1 MQADLFIS
9 LTVLLFAAYLLIGY
23 LTSHKNVSSVDY
35 LLAGKS
41 LGIPAVTA
49 TLLAAQVG
57 GGMFLGTAQNP
68 FHGLLYIVG
77 VALGL
82 LILGLGLAEK
92 MRTFNVSSVGEIFEK
107 TYQSVALH
115 HLSGFLST
123 ISLLGILIGQILAAK
138 SLLSTFAGIHSELFL
153 LFFWL
158 GIIAYTMIG
167 GLHTVVITDFF
178 RIVFIILI
186 FSSICIYSVITNPL
200 SFFSSENMTGIA
212 TVFNQTGLTWTEAL
226 RIVLMP
232 AFFCLV
238 EHDIAQKFFSA
249 RTQKIASIS
258 ALLASILLII
268 FSFVPFYFGIQGKLL
283 FTTQLAQGVSP
294 LLPVLTALTSPFFFT
309 IALCGLLAAI
319 TSTSDSL
326 LCALSGL
333 LTKPCS
339 NILSI
344 EPSVFLSRAII
355 LCAGVTTLAASY
367 FFSEEI
373 IDVLVDSYE
382 ISICAIFVPFITS
395 LFLKDFRAQA
405 AWAATITGIIFFLF
419 FKIPAIPHFSNH
431 WTDFTSAITTYHPYA
446 TFITLCGS
454 FMAYGIGFVFT
465 TQNGRPLKQ

>member
-1 MQADLFIS
+1 MQTTLFIGI
-9 LTVLLFAAYLLIGY
+9 TIALFATYLLIGY
-23 LTSHKNVSSVDY
+23 LTSHKNVSSLDY

-68 FHGLLYIVG
+68 FQGLLYILG

-82 LILGLGLAEK
+82 LMLGLGLAER
-92 MRTFNVSSVGEIFEK
+92 MRTFNVGTVGEIFEK

-138 SLLSTFAGIHSELFL
+138 SVLLTFANIQSELFV

-158 GIIAYTMIG
+158 GIVVYTMIG
-167 GLHTVVITDFF
+167 GLHTVIITDFF
-178 RIVFIILI
+178 RIIFIILV
-186 FSSICIYSVITNPL
+186 FSSICIYGIVSGPV
-200 SFFSSENMTGIA
+200 SFFSQSNMSDILNIFDKTDLGWA
-212 TVFNQTGLTWTEAL
+212 QAL
-226 RIVLMP
+226 RIILIP
-232 AFFCLV
+232 AFFCLI
-238 EHDIAQKFFSA
+238 EQDLAQKFFSA

-258 ALLASILLII
+258 ALCASALLLL

-283 FTTQLAQGVSP
+283 FSGHVAKGISP
-294 LLPVLTALTSPFFFT
+294 LLPVLTQLTSTFFFT

-326 LCALSGL
+326 LCALSAL

-339 NILSI
+339 TLFSLQ
-344 EPSVFLSRAII
+344 PTVFLSRAII
-355 LCAGVTTLAASY
+355 FCAGIGTLAASY
-367 FFSEEI
+367 LFSEKI

-382 ISICAIFVPFITS
+382 ISLCALFVPFMAT
-395 LFLKDFRAQA
+395 LFLKDFRPRA
-405 AWAATITGIIFFLF
+405 AWTATLTGISLFVLFKLPTTVLSHLPYQLAPFTTFLG
-419 FKIPAIPHFSNH
+419 N
-431 WTDFTSAITTYHPYA
+431 YGPYA
-446 TFITLCGS
+446 TFITLFGS
-454 FMAYGIGFVFT
+454 LIAYGVGFVFT
-465 TQNGRPLKQ
+465 KRNVVPN

>member
-1 MQADLFIS
+1 MQTDLFIGI
-9 LTVLLFAAYLLIGY
+9 TVALFAAYLLIGY
-23 LTSHKNVSSVDY
+23 LTSHKNISSVDY

-68 FHGLLYIVG
+68 FHGLLYILG

-82 LILGLGLAEK
+82 LILGLGLAK
-92 MRTFNVSSVGEIFEK
+92 RIRTFDVGSVGEIFEK
-107 TYQSVALH
+107 TYQSVGLH
-115 HLSGFLST
+115 HLTGFLST

-138 SLLSTFAGIHSELFL
+138 SVLLTFANIQSELFL

-158 GIIAYTMIG
+158 GIVAYTMIG
-167 GLHTVVITDFF
+167 GLHTVIITDFF
-178 RIVFIILI
+178 RIIFIILI
-186 FSSICIYSVITNPL
+186 FSGICIYSLITSPI
-200 SFFSSENMTGIA
+200 SFFSQPNLSEIA
-212 TVFNQTGLTWTEAL
+212 TIFSKTDLGWTQAL
-226 RIVLMP
+226 RIILIP

-258 ALLASILLII
+258 ALAASILLVL

-283 FTTQLAQGVSP
+283 FHAHLAQGVSP
-294 LLPVLTALTSPFFFT
+294 LLPVLTALTNTFFFT

-339 NILSI
+339 TLFSI
-344 EPSVFLSRAII
+344 QPTVFLSRMII
-355 LCAGVTTLAASY
+355 LCAGLTTLAASY
-367 FFSEEI
+367 LFSEEI
-373 IDVLVDSYE
+373 IEVLVDSYE
-382 ISICAIFVPFITS
+382 ISLCAIFVPFIAT
-395 LFLKDFRAQA
+395 LFLKDFRPRA
-405 AWAATITGIIFFLF
+405 AWAGMLTGITLFLL
-419 FKIPAIPHFSNH
+419 FKLPAIPHLPAQIAQFANL
-431 WTDFTSAITTYHPYA
+431 FKTYAPYG
-446 TFITLCGS
+446 TFITLFGS
-454 FMAYGIGFVFT
+454 FIAYVMGFVFAKKQIV
-465 TQNGRPLKQ
+465 QN

>member
-1 MQADLFIS
+1 MQADLFIG
-9 LTVLLFAAYLLIGY
+9 LTVVLFAAYLLIGY

-68 FHGLLYIVG
+68 FHGLLYIIG

-82 LILGLGLAEK
+82 LILGLGLAE
-92 MRTFNVSSVGEIFEK
+92 RLRSFNVSTVGEIFEK
-107 TYQSVALH
+107 TYQSAALH
-115 HLSGFLST
+115 HLSGILST

-138 SLLSTFAGIHSELFL
+138 SILFTFAGIQNELFL
-153 LFFWL
+153 LCFWL
-158 GIIAYTMIG
+158 GIVAYTMIG
-167 GLHTVVITDFF
+167 GLHTVIITDFF
-178 RIVFIILI
+178 RIIFIILV
-186 FSSICIYSVITNPL
+186 FSSICIYSLFTSPL
-200 SFFSSENMTGIA
+200 SFFSSENLAGVA
-212 TVFNQTGLTWTEAL
+212 TILSQTKLTWTEAL

-232 AFFCLV
+232 ALFCLV

-258 ALLASILLII
+258 ALLASILLIL

-283 FTTQLAQGVSP
+283 FPTPLAAGISP
-294 LLPVLTALTSPFFFT
+294 LLPVLTTLTNTFFFT

-326 LCALSGL
+326 LCALSGV

-339 NILSI
+339 TLLSVQ
-344 EPSVFLSRAII
+344 PTVFLSRIII
-355 LCAGVTTLAASY
+355 LCAGLATLAASY
-367 FFSEEI
+367 LFSEQI

-382 ISICAIFVPFITS
+382 VSLCAIFVPFITT
-395 LFLKDFRAQA
+395 LFLKDFRPSA
-405 AWAATITGIIFFLF
+405 AWAATITGILLFLI
-419 FKIPAIPHFSNH
+419 FKIPAIPHL
-431 WTDFTSAITTYHPYA
+431 SAHCQTLTHTLSVYHPYA

-454 FMAYGIGFVFT
+454 FVAYSIGFIFSKKK
-465 TQNGRPLKQ
+465 NLSRE